1 MKKTNENYLAYINE
15 NYRELAALNSNEAYR
30 TMLVQRSTDGRI
42 FVRKEV
48 MPAQGDVYRQ
58 IQSIRHPNL
67 VEVHQVVYD
76 QNKCIVL
83 EDYVSG
89 RSLQEELGERG
100 ALPVGE
106 AMNYFF
112 QLLNGLEVIHRY
124 RIIHRD
130 IKPENILISVDGVV
144 KLLDFG
150 IARFQKPSQP
160 KDTVALGT
168 VGYASPEQFGFQQT
182 DVRTDIYAAG
192 ILLNK
197 MLTGRMPDEEQVSN
211 VKLRRIIAK
220 CIEIDP
226 RNRFATVQELQKNLK
241 RALDVE
247 TYGSAVRKIGGLEKE
262 EKAKEDLTW
271 IPGFRTGVTW
281 KKVLACIGYGVIA
294 FANVMYLVEGM
305 AGGIRGV
312 LLEAVAMFLYSW
324 LPVMIG
330 SNLCRWDRKL
340 PGFRRLP
347 KELRITFRFVLCL
360 LICNS
365 GIALEN
371 YVRYNLIGLSK

>member
-67 VEVHQVVYD
+67 VGVHQVVYD

-197 MLTGRMPDEEQVSN
+197 MLTGRMPDEEQVPN

-262 EKAKEDLTW
+262 EKLKEDLTW